1 MRISRHHACYI
12 IAILLLCCLIQSEKE
27 WIENLT
33 DWQAESLI
41 KTAESLLEQYQRQI
55 ESVWEEL
62 TYFPVPDSAVSP
74 NVSVSFKNTWQA
86 ERNYGGKRKHEGID
100 LMADPDKSGY
110 FPIVSMTDGTVEQVG
125 WLEKGGWRIGIRS
138 AGGNYY
144 YYAHFHS
151 YIKEWKSGDPVKA
164 GEVLGYMGDTGYG
177 PEGTTGQFPVHL
189 HVGIYLPSEEGGEM
203 AVNPYWMLRYLESR
217 KLTYSY

>member
-1 MRISRHHACYI
+1 MRISRQHACYL
-12 IAILLLCCLIQSEKE
+12 IAILFLCCLIQSEKE

-33 DWQAESLI
+33 DWQAESLS
-41 KTAESLLEQYQRQI
+41 KTTESLLEQYQRQI

-62 TYFPVPDSAVSP
+62 IYFPVPNSALSP
-74 NVSVSFKNTWQA
+74 NVSVSFHNTWQA

-110 FPIVSMTDGTVEQVG
+110 FPIVSMTDGTIEQVG

-138 AGGNYY
+138 INGNYY

-151 YIKEWKSGDPVKA
+151 YIKDWKRGDTVKA
-164 GEVLGYMGDTGYG
+164 GDVLGYMGDTGYG
-177 PEGTTGQFPVHL
+177 
-189 HVGIYLPSEEGGEM
+189 
-203 AVNPYWMLRYLESR
+203 W
-217 KLTYSY
+217 